1 MKASIRIRY
10 HVSTDF
16 RYNLLIVCR
25 VNGCKNVIKDNVE
38 LRGYGLSMKVKD
50 DTHHVRVKMDELKE
64 ELTTTE
70 RCPFE
75 DNRPTIIKLRF

>member
-38 LRGYGLSMKVKD
+38 LMGYGNSMKVKD
-50 DTHHVRVKMDELKE
+50 EIQHGRVNIAEPKE
-64 ELTTTE
+64 DPATIV
-70 RCPFE
+70 RCPFG
-75 DNRPTIIKLRF
+75 NIRPPFLKLRL